1 LDEEREYMSLAESK
15 REEEFFDAEIRF
27 PSCNEIILS
36 NLRGEKFDSKEW
48 FDLNTKAEKIMLSK
62 GFDRLLSLDY
72 LRGWQPFEHQKETAL
87 KVIREMR
94 GRALLADEV
103 GLGKTIEAGLIL
115 KEYMVRGLVKKALVL
130 APASLLSQWVDE
142 LKVKFDLDFR
152 INNDVDKW
160 EKMDRVVGSLDTAKR
175 PKHAEEIFR
184 IRYDMVIVDE
194 AHKLKNN
201 STLNWHFV
209 DQLNK
214 KYILMLTA
222 TPIQND
228 LKELY
233 NMITLLKPGQLK
245 TFSYFREHFME
256 DKRTPKNPIKLKRV
270 LNEVMVRNRRNETG
284 IRFPKRYVHTVA
296 LKLSNEEKH
305 FYEKVTSFTREEYM
319 LSIEANKNY
328 LPLITL
334 QKLASSSSRAASM
347 TLAKMSETASGR
359 VKERLEELM
368 VLALEIKESQKAV
381 LLEKMLKN
389 LEGKAIVFTE
399 FRGTQMSLKE
409 RLEQAG
415 ISCVLYN
422 GGLNYAQKDEVIKK
436 FKESAQVLISTEAGG
451 EGRNLQFCN
460 NLVNYD
466 LPWNPMKL
474 EQRIGR
480 IHRLGQTQ
488 DVNIF
493 NFSAEGTVEAHILY
507 LLNRKINMFE
517 LVVGELDLIISNLQ
531 SRRSFERTIFEIVAG
546 SSSAEEMDMKIEM
559 FGDEIL
565 QACKAFE
572 YIRSLDQRIFA
583 EM

>member
-1 LDEEREYMSLAESK
+1 MALADLRQDEEFL
-15 REEEFFDAEIRF
+15 DAEIRF

-36 NLRGEKFDSKEW
+36 NLRGERFDSKEW
-48 FDLNTKAEKIMLSK
+48 FDLNTKAERITLSN
-62 GFDRLLSLDY
+62 GFDRLLALDY
-72 LRGWQPFEHQKETAL
+72 LRGWKPFEHQIQTAL
-87 KVIREMR
+87 RVLREMR

-115 KEYMVRGLVKKALVL
+115 KEYIIRGLVKKALIL

-152 INNDVDKW
+152 INNDVDNW
-160 EKMDRVVGSLDTAKR
+160 GKMDRVVASLDTAKR
-175 PKHAEEIFR
+175 PKHAEEIHQ
-184 IRYDMVIVDE
+184 IKYDIVIVDE

-201 STLNWHFV
+201 STLNWQFV

-214 KYILMLTA
+214 KYMLMLTA
-222 TPIQND
+222 TPVQND

-245 TFSYFREHFME
+245 TYSYFREQFME

-270 LNEVMVRNRRNETG
+270 LNEVMIRNRRSETG
-284 IRFPKRYVHTVA
+284 IRFPRRYVHTVA
-296 LKLSNEEKH
+296 LRLSQEEKR
-305 FYEKVTSFTREEYM
+305 FYDEVTTFVRDEYIASM
-319 LSIEANKNY
+319 ETNKNF

-334 QKLASSSSRAASM
+334 QKLASSSPRAASA
-347 TLAKMSETASGR
+347 TLSKMSEAASGKM
-359 VKERLEELM
+359 KERLEELM
-368 VLALEIKESQKAV
+368 VLALEIEECQKAV
-381 LLEKMLKN
+381 MVEKMLKS
-389 LEGKAIVFTE
+389 LDDKAIVFTE
-399 FRGTQMSLKE
+399 FRGTQMFLKE

-415 ISCVLYN
+415 MSCVIFN
-422 GGLNYAQKDEVIKK
+422 GGLNYVQKDEVIRK

-460 NLVNYD
+460 NLINYD

-480 IHRLGQTQ
+480 VHRLGQRR
-488 DVNIF
+488 DVHIF

-507 LLNRKINMFE
+507 LLDRKINMFE
-517 LVVGELDLIISNLQ
+517 LVVGELDLIISSFQ
-531 SRRSFERTIFEIVAG
+531 SKRSFERTVFEIVAG
-546 SSSAEEMDMKIEM
+546 SRTAEEMNERIEM
-559 FGDEIL
+559 FGEEIL
-565 QACKAFE
+565 QARRTFDE
-572 YIRSLDQRIFA
+572 IRSLDQRIFA

>member
-1 LDEEREYMSLAESK
+1 MALAQLREN
-15 REEEFFDAEIRF
+15 EEFLDAEIRF

-36 NLRGEKFDSKEW
+36 NLRGERFDSKEW
-48 FDLNTKAEKIMLSK
+48 FDLNTKAEHIMLAD
-62 GFDRLLSLDY
+62 GFDRLIALDY
-72 LRGWQPFEHQKETAL
+72 LRDWQPFDHQKATAL
-87 KVIREMR
+87 RVLREMR

-115 KEYMVRGLVKKALVL
+115 KEYIVRGLVKKALIL

-152 INNDVDKW
+152 INNDVDNW
-160 EKMDRVVGSLDTAKR
+160 EKMDRVVASLDTAKR
-175 PKHAEEIFR
+175 PRHAEEIHR
-184 IRYDMVIVDE
+184 IRYDIVIVDE
-194 AHKLKNN
+194 AHKLKNT
-201 STLNWHFV
+201 STLNWQFV

-222 TPIQND
+222 TPVQND

-245 TFSYFREHFME
+245 TFSCFREQHME
-256 DKRTPKNPIKLKRV
+256 DKRTPKNSIRLKRA
-270 LNEVMVRNRRNETG
+270 LNEVMIRNRRSETG
-284 IRFPKRYVHTVA
+284 IKFPRRYVHTVA
-296 LKLSNEEKH
+296 LKLSYDEKR
-305 FYEKVTSFTREEYM
+305 FYDEVTSFIRDEYM
-319 LSIEANKNY
+319 SSMQSNRNF
-328 LPLITL
+328 LPFITL
-334 QKLASSSSRAASM
+334 QKLASSSPRAASA
-347 TLAKMSETASGR
+347 TLAKMSQAATGDIR
-359 VKERLEELM
+359 TRLEELM
-368 VLALEIKESQKAV
+368 VIALEVKESQKAV
-381 LLEKMLKN
+381 MTESLVKSLN
-389 LEGKAIVFTE
+389 DRVIVFTE
-399 FRGTQMSLKE
+399 FRGTQTFLKE

-415 ISCVLYN
+415 MSCVIFN
-422 GGLNYAQKDEVIKK
+422 GGLNYIQKDEAIKK

-460 NLVNYD
+460 NLINYD

-480 IHRLGQTQ
+480 VHRLGQER
-488 DVNIF
+488 DVHIF

-507 LLNRKINMFE
+507 LLDRKISMFE

-531 SRRSFERTIFEIVAG
+531 SKRSFERTIFEIVAG
-546 SSSAEEMDMKIEM
+546 SRSAEEMNERIEM

-565 QACKAFE
+565 EARSIFDE
-572 YIRSLDQRIFA
+572 IRSLDQKVFA